1 MGSKNNMYVTF
12 KIEKEYYGII
22 IDNVIAIEKMQSRT
36 RIPNS
41 ADYIDGVINLRGE
54 VIALINLRKRLNMN
68 PRDIDNDTRIII
80 INYND
85 IKAGLIVDSSSEVIE
100 INDDKIDNP
109 PVSDE
114 NEGLEYVKG
123 IGKSDHGIITL
134 LDLDRLFEQE

>member
-54 VIALINLRKRLNMN
+54 VIALINLRKRLNMD

-85 IKAGLIVDSSSEVIE
+85 IKAGIIVDSSSEVIE

-134 LDLDRLFEQE
+134 LDLDRLFEQ

>member
-1 MGSKNNMYVTF
+1 MGSKNNMYVIF

-54 VIALINLRKRLNMN
+54 VIALINLRKRLNMD

>member
-1 MGSKNNMYVTF
+1 MGTKNNMYVTF

-134 LDLDRLFEQE
+134 LDLDRLFEQ

>member
-1 MGSKNNMYVTF
+1 MESKNMYVTF

-134 LDLDRLFEQE
+134 LDLDRLFEQ